1 MSARAV
7 SATGVFPA
15 RESNP
20 CCLIIMKFGILGFG
34 NLGKAFS
41 SALLCTGDVN
51 ADDIYICD
59 KSDEAL
65 SLAEKEHFHIYELSE
80 INRMI
85 VDTDIFCIIVKGYIF
100 EEIAKAINKEALKGK
115 PVISMMAG
123 ETFEDIY
130 SLIGNVELARAMPS
144 LAIATNEGVIAYTK
158 IPDKVA
164 EIFNKFGF
172 AFETEP
178 EIIEKVMAFAACG
191 LGYAAYLIDAF
202 TAAGESMGFSLD
214 TASHIAAL
222 SFKNAGDIGNFRETV
237 KAVATPGGAT
247 EQGVNYMDDC
257 DVYGIVAGAI
267 QKAYERMT

>member
-1 MSARAV
+1 
-7 SATGVFPA
+7 
-15 RESNP
+15 
-20 CCLIIMKFGILGFG
+20 MKFGIIGFG

-41 SALLCTGDVN
+41 SALLCTGDVTAN
-51 ADDIYICD
+51 DIFVCD
-59 KSDEAL
+59 SSPQAL
-65 SLAEKEHFHIYELSE
+65 ALAEDESYHVYSTAE

-85 VDTDIFCIIVKGYIF
+85 EAVDIVCIVVKGYVF
-100 EEIAKAINKEALKGK
+100 EELSGSINKKALGEKL
-115 PVISMMAG
+115 VISMMAG
-123 ETFEDIY
+123 ETFDKIY
-130 SLIGNVELARAMPS
+130 SLIGNVNLARAMPS

-158 IPDKVA
+158 IPAEVA
-164 EIFNKFGF
+164 GIFGKFGF

-178 EIIEKVMAFAACG
+178 DVIEKVMAFAACG

-202 TAAGESMGFSLD
+202 AAAGEAMGFSLE

-247 EQGVNYMDDC
+247 EQGVKYMDKC
-257 DVYGIVAGAI
+257 EVYNIVAGAI